1 MASEGRVT
9 VIHKTAPSTE
19 CGAITTEPID
29 GAIDH
34 VQRTRT
40 GPHRLATLLIDRVA
54 HHGGCDALTLFEALA
69 R

>member
-1 MASEGRVT
+1 
-9 VIHKTAPSTE
+9 VIHKTAASTE
-19 CGAITTEPID
+19 YGAITTERID

-40 GPHRLATLLIDRVA
+40 GPDRLATLLIDGVA
-54 HHGGCDALTLFEALA
+54 HHGDSDALTLFEALA